1 MSYGA
6 FINSFHSVDYH
17 TETAAT
23 PITENIPGKNGLRI
37 ALLAGSYLNGATAH
51 TLCLMY
57 AKDAAAYPGS
67 ARNTI
72 DGATAGHLVSGQK
85 VIDVDTAP
93 RDPAGNAAAGSDVV
107 AYQLTDGTWEF
118 NLITSISTKAVTL
131 TNNIVGVD
139 AGAGGVAIA
148 DGSPFLIFG
157 VVADASYLALP
168 LTASVVNSWGAS
180 AGGSGIVLV
189 HPFAGEPFYVYDA
202 NATHAGFLNNLLF
215 GYINK

>member
-6 FINSFHSVDYH
+6 FITSFHSVDYH
-17 TETAAT
+17 TEANATA
-23 PITENIPGKNGLRI
+23 ITENIPGKDGLRL

-51 TLCLMY
+51 TLCFMY

-72 DGATAGHLVSGQK
+72 NGATAAHILSNQL
-85 VIDVDTAP
+85 VIDVNTTP
-93 RDPAGNAAAGSDVV
+93 RDPAGNAAAASDIV
-107 AYQLTDGTWEF
+107 AYQLIDGTWEF
-118 NLITSISTKAVTL
+118 NTIASVSNKAVTL
-131 TNNIVGVD
+131 ANDIVGVD
-139 AGAGGVAIA
+139 AEAGGTALA

-157 VVADASYLALP
+157 VVDDGAYLALP
-168 LTASVVNSWGAS
+168 LTATAVNSWGAT

-189 HPFAGEPFYVYDA
+189 HPYVGEPFYVYDA
-202 NATHAGFLNNLLF
+202 NATNAGFLNNLLF

>member
-6 FINSFHSVDYH
+6 FITSFASVDYH

-23 PITENIPGKNGLRI
+23 AIEEAIQAKDGLRL
-37 ALLAGSYLNGATAH
+37 ALLSGSYLNGATAH
-51 TLCLMY
+51 TLCFMY

-72 DGATAGHLVSGQK
+72 NGATAAHILSNQK
-85 VIDVDTAP
+85 VIDVVTTP
-93 RDPAGNAAAGSDVV
+93 RDPAGNAAAASDIV
-107 AYQLTDGTWEF
+107 AYQLIDGTWEF
-118 NLITSISTKAVTL
+118 NTIASVSTKAITL
-131 TNNIVGVD
+131 TNNIAGVD
-139 AGAGGVAIA
+139 AGAGAAAIA

-157 VVADASYLALP
+157 VVGDGAYLALP
-168 LTASVVNSWGAS
+168 LTASVVNEWGAT

-189 HPFAGEPFYVYDA
+189 HPYVGEPFYVYDA
-202 NATHAGFLNNLLF
+202 NATNAGFLNNLLF

>member
-6 FINSFHSVDYH
+6 FINSFKSVDYH
-17 TETAAT
+17 TETQGTA
-23 PITENIPGKNGLRI
+23 ITENIQGKDGLRL

-51 TLCLMY
+51 TLCFMY

-67 ARNTI
+67 SRNTI
-72 DGATAGHLVSGQK
+72 NGATAAHTLSGQA

-118 NLITSISTKAVTL
+118 NLITSISTKAITL
-131 TNNIVGVD
+131 TSNITGVD

-168 LTASVVNSWGAS
+168 LTASVVNSWGAT
-180 AGGSGIVLV
+180 AGGSGLVLV
-189 HPFAGEPFYVYDA
+189 HPYVGEPFYVYDA
-202 NATHAGFLNNLLF
+202 NASNAGFLNNLLF

>member
-23 PITENIPGKNGLRI
+23 AITENIPGKNGLRL

-57 AKDAAAYPGS
+57 AKDSASYPGS

-72 DGATAGHLVSGQK
+72 NGATAAHILSGQAI
-85 VIDVDTAP
+85 IDVDTTP
-93 RDPAGNAAAGSDVV
+93 RDPAGNAAAASDVV
-107 AYQLTDGTWEF
+107 AYKLIDGTWEF
-118 NLITSISTKAVTL
+118 NTIASVSTKAITL
-131 TNNIVGVD
+131 TNNITGVD
-139 AGAGGVAIA
+139 AGAGAAAIV
-148 DGSPFLIFG
+148 DGDPFLIFG

-168 LTASVVNSWGAS
+168 LTASVVNSWGAT
-180 AGGSGIVLV
+180 AGGSGLVLV
-189 HPFAGEPFYVYDA
+189 HPYESEPFYVYDA
-202 NATHAGFLNNLLF
+202 NATNAGFLNYLLF

>member
-6 FINSFHSVDYH
+6 FINSFAVVDYH

-23 PITENIPGKNGLRI
+23 AIEEAIQAKDGLRL
-37 ALLAGSYLNGATAH
+37 ALLSGSYLNGLTAH

-72 DGATAGHLVSGQK
+72 NGATAAHILSNQK
-85 VIDVDTAP
+85 VIDVVTTP
-93 RDPAGNAAAGSDVV
+93 RDPAGNAAAASDIV
-107 AYQLTDGTWEF
+107 AYQLIDGTWEF
-118 NLITSISTKAVTL
+118 NTIASVSTKAITL
-131 TNNIVGVD
+131 TNNIAGVD
-139 AGAGGVAIA
+139 AGAGATAIA
-148 DGSPFLIFG
+148 DGSPFLILG
-157 VVADASYLALP
+157 IVGDGAYLALP
-168 LTASVVNSWGAS
+168 LTASVVNEWGAT

-189 HPFAGEPFYVYDA
+189 HPYVGEPFYVYDA
-202 NATHAGFLNNLLF
+202 NATNAGFLNNLLF

>member
-23 PITENIPGKNGLRI
+23 AITENIQGKNGLRL

-51 TLCLMY
+51 TLCFMY
-57 AKDAAAYPGS
+57 AKDNASYPGS

-72 DGATAGHLVSGQK
+72 NGATAAHILSGQA
-85 VIDVDTAP
+85 VIDVDTTP
-93 RDPAGNAAAGSDVV
+93 RDPAGNAAAASDVV
-107 AYQLTDGTWEF
+107 AYKLIDGTWEF
-118 NLITSISTKAVTL
+118 NTIASVSTKAITL
-131 TNNIVGVD
+131 TNNIAGVD
-139 AGAGGVAIA
+139 AGAGAAAIV
-148 DGSPFLIFG
+148 DGDPFLILG

-168 LTASVVNSWGAS
+168 LTASVVNSWGA
-180 AGGSGIVLV
+180 ADGGSGIVLA
-189 HPFAGEPFYVYDA
+189 HPYVGEPFYVYDA
-202 NATHAGFLNNLLF
+202 NATNAGFLNYLLF